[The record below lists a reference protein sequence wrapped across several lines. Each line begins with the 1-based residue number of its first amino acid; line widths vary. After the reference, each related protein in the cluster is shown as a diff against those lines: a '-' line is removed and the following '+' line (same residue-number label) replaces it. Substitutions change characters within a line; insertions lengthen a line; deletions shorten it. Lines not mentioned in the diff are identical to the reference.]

1 MPLPSVISVP
11 RINWGKRKDRS
22 VMGNF
27 RTIDGQFIIGK
38 ELTADE
44 NCAVWE
50 DLIYPK
56 KFLIDPENQY
66 QAEDGHWHQTY
77 DIRSQI
83 PLSLRKPSSL
93 KDGKNDADEL
103 SKISDQ
109 IFGVT
114 SDHTEFGL
122 YKKLEDG
129 DQWNKLTWI
138 ISIVCGS
145 LLIIAGMHYL
155 WG

>member
-1 MPLPSVISVP
+1 MC
-11 RINWGKRKDRS
+11 
-22 VMGNF
+22 NF
-27 RTIDGQFIIGK
+27 RTIDGRFIIGK

-50 DLIYPK
+50 DLTYPK
-56 KFLIDPENQY
+56 KFLIESENQY
-66 QAEDGHWHQTY
+66 LAEDGHWHQTY

-83 PLSLRKPSSL
+83 PLSLRKASSL
-93 KDGKNDADEL
+93 KDGKNGAEEL

-122 YKKLEDG
+122 YEKVSQG

-138 ISIVCGS
+138 ISIVCGT
-145 LLIIAGMHYL
+145 LLMVAGMHYL